1 MTNYCKLSSADG
13 ILPSEKK
20 TFLVALVGN
29 PNSGKTTLFNNLT
42 GSRQRVGNYSGTTV
56 ETKEGILRRGDI
68 RLRIVDLPGIYSLN
82 AYSIEEQVSRDFILE
97 ARPDAVVNVVDG
109 GNLERNLYL
118 SVQLVE
124 MNVPLIVALNMA
136 DEIESKG
143 LQVDLELLSRSLR
156 GPVVPTVG
164 VRQRGTQA
172 LYENILAVA
181 TGRWRKPESTMIV
194 YSSDINDEVEKIA
207 ATIRVA
213 HLDQKASVRISPEW
227 MALKLLEKD
236 TTLLKQVPSPQILA
250 IEERL
255 ETSRQRLT
263 RIYGEDPESVITEA
277 RYGYAHGIYRSVV
290 HASAVARIAWS
301 DRIDKVLT
309 NRLLG
314 LPIFAVMMYLT
325 FKLVFVLGDYPVGWL
340 ENAVGWLHDHVATIW
355 PSSSLPLFRSMILEG
370 IIAGVGGVIIFL
382 PNIML
387 LFMAIALL
395 EDSGYMA
402 RAAFLVDRLMK
413 WVGLHGKSFIP
424 MLLGF
429 GCSVPGILGTRILE
443 NRRDRLT
450 TMLVLP
456 LMSCGARLP
465 IYLLIAPA
473 FFAPD
478 RAATVVCTMY
488 IIGILL
494 AVLAAKLLR
503 DSLFRGEPSPFVMEL
518 PPYRLPTLQ
527 AVVLHM
533 WQKSWL
539 YVKKAGT
546 VILAIS
552 VLMWALMTFPR
563 QVVDMTQTAPEI
575 RASQIAQS
583 WAGRV
588 GHGIDPAIK
597 PLGFDWRIGTALLGA
612 VCAKEVFVAQMGII
626 HAVGKSDQDTDAL
639 RTALRAEYSPLTG
652 FCIMLFC
659 LIASPCIATALAVRK
674 ESGSWGWAALQW
686 GGLTLLGYL
695 LTLAVYQLGSLLKLG
710 TAG

>member
-1 MTNYCKLSSADG
+1 MNLFK
-13 ILPSEKK
+13 PSRKETPPSQDKK

-42 GSRQRVGNYSGTTV
+42 GSRQRVGNYGGTTV

-82 AYSIEEQVSRDFILE
+82 AYSIEERVSRDFILD

-124 MNVPLIVALNMA
+124 MNVPLVVALNMA
-136 DEIESKG
+136 DEIEQKG
-143 LQVDLELLSRSLR
+143 LQVNVDLLSRGLR
-156 GPVVPTVG
+156 APVVSTVG
-164 VRQRGTQA
+164 VRRQGTEV
-172 LYENILAVA
+172 LITNILVVA
-181 TGRWRKPESTMIV
+181 TGQWQKPESAPIIYTQDITDEV
-194 YSSDINDEVEKIA
+194 GKIAGAIRVDAASSDLPVSMA
-207 ATIRVA
+207 
-213 HLDQKASVRISPEW
+213 PEW

-236 TTLLKQVPSPQILA
+236 ISLFKQVPALRIPA
-250 IEERL
+250 IKDRL

-263 RIYGEDPESVITEA
+263 RIYGEDPESVIAES
-277 RYGYAHGIYRSVV
+277 RYGYAHGMYRSTVQR
-290 HASAVARIAWS
+290 STRARIDWS
-301 DRIDKVLT
+301 DRIDSVLT
-309 NRLLG
+309 HRLLG
-314 LPIFAVMMYLT
+314 LPIFAMLMYLT
-325 FKLVFVLGDYPVGWL
+325 FKLVFTLGDYPVGWL
-340 ENAVGWLHDHVATIW
+340 ETAVQWLHGHIIAIW
-355 PSSSLPLFRSMILEG
+355 PATSLPLVRSMILEG
-370 IIAGVGGVIIFL
+370 IIAGVGGVMVFL

-429 GCSVPGILGTRILE
+429 GCSVPGILGTRILD

-473 FFAPD
+473 FFKPG
-478 RAATVVCTMY
+478 RAAIVVYAMY
-488 IIGILL
+488 VIGI
-494 AVLAAKLLR
+494 VLAIVTAKLLR
-503 DSLFRGEPSPFVMEL
+503 GTMFRGEASPFVMEL

-527 AVVLHM
+527 AVLMHM
-533 WQKSWL
+533 WQRSWL

-563 QVVDMTQTAPEI
+563 QVTDMNPTAPEI
-575 RASQIAQS
+575 RASHIASS

-588 GHGIDPAIK
+588 GHSIEPAIK
-597 PLGFDWRIGTALLGA
+597 PLGFDWRMGTALLGA

-626 HAVGKSDQDTDAL
+626 HAVGHSGQSSEAL
-639 RTALRAEYSPLTG
+639 RNTLREEYTPLTG

-659 LIASPCIATALAVRK
+659 LIASPCIATAVAVRK

-695 LTLAVYQLGSLLKLG
+695 LTLAVYQLGALLKLG
-710 TAG
+710 TPS